1 MDKTS
6 VLVEFKII
14 GDEFEPEIITKVL
27 QISPDKYWKKGEQ
40 IKNKNSIR
48 NFSCWSIKTGYE
60 ESIDINN
67 QLVKIINKIK
77 DKKNELVELK
87 NQNKFYYKIQV
98 VIKIENNEK
107 PAIYLNRDIIG
118 FLNDIKAELDFDLY
132 IYS

>member
-14 GDEFEPEIITKVL
+14 GDEFEPEIINKVL

>member
-27 QISPDKYWKKGEQ
+27 QISPDKYWKKGER
-40 IKNKNSIR
+40 IKNRNSIR

-87 NQNKFYYKIQV
+87 NKNKFDYKIEV

-107 PAIYLNRDIIG
+107 PAMYLNSDIIG
-118 FLNDIKAELDFDLY
+118 FVNDIKAELNFDLY